1 MKMLSLI
8 LTVTTAGLLAV
19 LARAQDEANPPGKG
33 EGAAAAR
40 VKELQR
46 ERIDCL
52 KALAEVADKLAVSA
66 RGSIEDALD
75 AKLLLLQTEVDAART
90 ESDRVALYRAC
101 VNTLKEYEQ
110 LADARKQAALGS
122 EATKLRVKARRLEVE
137 IRLQQATV
145 KTADRGR
152 PKVVTTSVTTKDIN
166 IAQQYACTIAARRH
180 IEVRSLQNGY
190 LEEVPLKEGQSVK
203 QGDVLFK
210 VAPALYLAK
219 LDAEL
224 AEAKLAELE
233 LSDAEKLLNG
243 KVISKV
249 EIERSQAKRDGA
261 QARAKLAQAELNF
274 TVVRAPFDGLVDR
287 IGKQPGSLITDRDV
301 LTTLSDNREM
311 WAYFNMPE
319 VRYLEYRASRGDR
332 KEGEPIELKLAD
344 GTMFPHPGKIAAIE
358 AEFDGET
365 GSIAFRADFP
375 NPDGLLRHGQ
385 TGTVVTRR
393 VLKDATVIP
402 RRAAFEVLG
411 ERYVYVVD
419 EEDVAHRR
427 EIVVRNELEDA
438 FVVERGLSVDD
449 RIVLDGAREVRDGEK
464 VSAEFRKPEEV
475 VASPNRRA
483 PAGGL

>member
-33 EGAAAAR
+33 EGAAAAK
-40 VKELQR
+40 VEELQK

-52 KALAEVADKLAVSA
+52 KALAEVADKLAVGA

-75 AKLLLLQTEVDAART
+75 AKLLLLQAEVDAART
-90 ESDRVALYRAC
+90 ESDRVSLYTAC
-101 VNTLKEYEQ
+101 VNALKEYEQ

-145 KTADRGR
+145 KTADQGR
-152 PKVVTTSVTTKDIN
+152 PGVVTTSPSVKDIN
-166 IAQQYACTIAARRH
+166 LTQQYACTIDAHRH

-190 LEEVPLKEGQSVK
+190 LDEVPLKEGQAVK

-233 LSDAEKLLNG
+233 LSDAEKLLKD

-249 EIERSQAKRDGA
+249 EMERSRAKRDGA

-287 IGKQPGSLITDRDV
+287 MGKQQGSLISKRDV
-301 LTTLSDNREM
+301 LTTLSDNGVMRV
-311 WAYFNMPE
+311 YFNMPE
-319 VRYLEYRASRGDR
+319 ARYLEYMAAQDKREEA
-332 KEGEPIELKLAD
+332 EQVELKLAD
-344 GTMFPHPGKIAAIE
+344 GTMFRHPGKIAAIE
-358 AEFDGET
+358 AEANSET
-365 GSIAFRADFP
+365 GNIAFRADFP

-385 TGTVVTRR
+385 TGAVLMHRI
-393 VLKDATVIP
+393 LKDATVIP
-402 RRAAFEVLG
+402 QRATFEVLG
-411 ERYVYVVD
+411 KQYVYVVD
-419 EEDVAHRR
+419 KDEVAHRR
-427 EIVVRNELEDA
+427 EIVVRNELDDL
-438 FVVERGLSVDD
+438 FVVQQGLNVSD
-449 RIVLDGAREVRDGEK
+449 RIVIDGLRQVRDGEK

-475 VASPNRRA
+475 AASPKTPVGR
-483 PAGGL
+483 